1 MTTSAVLSRCVSRLG
16 AAVTSSGSSTRA
28 ASTNTTLDEKEVDK
42 FSRMMK
48 DWWDPVNGSAVGLHS
63 MNDLR
68 VPLIR
73 DGLAQTRL
81 GRTDGQAGPEP
92 LAGTRI
98 LDVGCGG
105 GILSES
111 LARLGAQVVGI
122 DATGDAIQAAQSHL
136 QKDQVGDIIF
146 LEVSRYLPR
155 KSSWSFQNIG
165 YIYV

>member
-1 MTTSAVLSRCVSRLG
+1 MMTTSVVLSRCVSRLG

-28 ASTNTTLDEKEVDK
+28 ASTTANTTLDEKEVDK

-73 DGLAQTRL
+73 DGLAQTRR
-81 GRTDGQAGPEP
+81 RTDGQGPEP

-136 QKDQVGDIIF
+136 QKDQVGDEIF
-146 LEVSRYLPR
+146 LEVS
-155 KSSWSFQNIG
+155 K
-165 YIYV
+165 

>member
-1 MTTSAVLSRCVSRLG
+1 
-16 AAVTSSGSSTRA
+16 
-28 ASTNTTLDEKEVDK
+28 
-42 FSRMMK
+42 MK

-73 DGLAQTRL
+73 DGLAQTR
-81 GRTDGQAGPEP
+81 RTADGGQGPEP

-136 QKDQVGDIIF
+136 QKDQF
-146 LEVSRYLPR
+146 LMGRVSYVNGTVEDYLEQITPE
-155 KSSWSFQNIG
+155 G
-165 YIYV
+165 